1 MRFRAVGLIWGLCIF
16 NLIYV
21 FLFCVG
27 KMTHLNFK
35 STDDPDATIFQK
47 YPIVWWGDLLLVSL
61 LLICLWLYFMQRE
74 EINIWFVDICV
85 KNTMVSS
92 ILGTIILCVL
102 IIVAGW
108 RLAIATGVIKG
119 K

>member
-1 MRFRAVGLIWGLCIF
+1 
-16 NLIYV
+16 
-21 FLFCVG
+21 
-27 KMTHLNFK
+27 
-35 STDDPDATIFQK
+35 
-47 YPIVWWGDLLLVSL
+47 
-61 LLICLWLYFMQRE
+61 MQRE

>member
-1 MRFRAVGLIWGLCIF
+1 M
-16 NLIYV
+16 
-21 FLFCVG
+21 
-27 KMTHLNFK
+27 
-35 STDDPDATIFQK
+35 
-47 YPIVWWGDLLLVSL
+47 VSL

>member
-27 KMTHLNFK
+27 KMTNLNFK

-47 YPIVWWGDLLLVSL
+47 YPIVWWSDLLLVSL